1 MAKFLIFPCSKLN
14 ISLDNMFAHI
24 AIYQWGQEHEQVSNL
39 NVSSETNHVEDCL
52 VSIVEGSVI

>member
-1 MAKFLIFPCSKLN
+1 
-14 ISLDNMFAHI
+14 MFAHI

-52 VSIVEGSVI
+52 ISIEEGSAIWANFFHIDILDICCL